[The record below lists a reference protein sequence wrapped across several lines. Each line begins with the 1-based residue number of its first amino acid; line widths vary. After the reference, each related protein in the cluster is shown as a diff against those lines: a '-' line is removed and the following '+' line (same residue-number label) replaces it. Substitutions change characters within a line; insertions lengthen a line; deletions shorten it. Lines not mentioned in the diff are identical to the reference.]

1 MNHSVD
7 TPPGPSPNSPSLL
20 FEYIVYKEKRQ
31 IYEIGESNRKNR
43 FGSENR
49 IEDFFGPNW
58 NALLDSVAIISI
70 YRYAIMIILKNKKNN
85 KTTAVFM
92 GRKLL

>member
-20 FEYIVYKEKRQ
+20 FEYIVYEKRQ
-31 IYEIGESNRKNR
+31 IYQIGESNRKNR
-43 FGSENR
+43 FGGENR
-49 IEDFFGPNW
+49 IETVFCPNW
-58 NALLDSVAIISI
+58 NALLDSVAIIST

-85 KTTAVFM
+85 KTTAVFV